1 MIKNNIDIDGDGKA
15 IIDKLMGLSGN
26 ITNDIISTYILQVL
40 INILCLSTK
49 NFIGIYTCSI
59 AINRAALDEIV

>member
-26 ITNDIISTYILQVL
+26 ITNDIISTYILQFL

-49 NFIGIYTCSI
+49 NFIGIYSYSI
-59 AINRAALDEIV
+59 AINTAALDEIV